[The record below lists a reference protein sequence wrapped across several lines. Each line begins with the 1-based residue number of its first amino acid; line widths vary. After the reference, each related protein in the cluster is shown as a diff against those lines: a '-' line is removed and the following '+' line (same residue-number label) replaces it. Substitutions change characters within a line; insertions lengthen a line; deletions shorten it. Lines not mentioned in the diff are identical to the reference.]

1 MSIDDLVRAATTLSA
16 TGTAE
21 GATLLANQLRSE
33 MERRDRF
40 TEWLLRFTACR
51 KTLSAVI
58 FVAYML
64 LRWNAFRGAMFLTT
78 KRSRKLDMNIN
89 QAAKFLFVSLAHVRH
104 LLERGD
110 ITGQFNEQSEYVIDD
125 ASVEKYKAERNRA
138 AKEYLDSQTEDNDPI
153 GL

>member
-1 MSIDDLVRAATTLSA
+1 MASPFYGMQKNV
-16 TGTAE
+16 
-21 GATLLANQLRSE
+21 
-33 MERRDRF
+33 DRVAL
-40 TEWLLRFTACR
+40 WLGGSVSVLCV
-51 KTLSAVI
+51 LSAVI